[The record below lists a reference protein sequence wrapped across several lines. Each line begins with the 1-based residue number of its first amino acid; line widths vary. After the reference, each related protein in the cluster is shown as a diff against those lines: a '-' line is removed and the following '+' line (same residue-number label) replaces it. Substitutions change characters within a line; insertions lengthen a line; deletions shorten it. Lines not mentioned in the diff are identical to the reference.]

1 MLLELLRT
9 SFAFLNMIIVRMT
22 ITVVTGKPTTI
33 RHNAHITNSNTNSS
47 NSTITTSN
55 KTQ

>member
-47 NSTITTSN
+47 NSTITPSN